1 MIKNE
6 MIEKGLREKD
16 LSSLREALGQ
26 FCYVNRS
33 FSSSEFDSACEY
45 VERRLKES
53 GLSLM
58 EPLKGE
64 LVSAGKT
71 GYSEDD
77 FARAVMMLKQNF
89 SKERIDDVKKIGRA
103 LYTESDRKRA
113 EDEKKAR
120 EKEKTSTGRTTGKAS
135 SNNSRELRGKPCPKA
150 GSHQNEMAALYRGL
164 VAIALVAAAV
174 IAFLM
179 RFLR

>member
-33 FSSSEFDSACEY
+33 FSNSEFDSACEY

-71 GYSEDD
+71 GYSDDD

-103 LYTESDRKRA
+103 LYTESDQKRA

-120 EKEKTSTGRTTGKAS
+120 EK
-135 SNNSRELRGKPCPKA
+135 SRKELHPKA
-150 GSHQNEMAALYRGL
+150 GSRQSETSALYRGL
-164 VAIALVAAAV
+164 AAIALVAAAV